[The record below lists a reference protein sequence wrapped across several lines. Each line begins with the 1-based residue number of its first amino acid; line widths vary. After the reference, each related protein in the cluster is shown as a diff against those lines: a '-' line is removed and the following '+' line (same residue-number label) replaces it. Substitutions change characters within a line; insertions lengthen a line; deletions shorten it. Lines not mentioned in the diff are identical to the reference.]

1 MDVSIFKNIMF
12 HVKHRKE
19 KIMNY
24 QEAISAVKNGQT
36 VRRTSWNN
44 QNVTLVTDANG
55 KQTIT
60 SHITRTVDAPYLA
73 TQEDMFA
80 TDWTT

>member
-1 MDVSIFKNIMF
+1 
-12 HVKHRKE
+12 
-19 KIMNY
+19 MNY

-60 SHITRTVDAPYLA
+60 SHIIRTVDAPYLA